1 MVPSFVH
8 LECEDDT
15 ESLGQRLANG
25 LEPGILINLLGDLG
39 SGKTTFVRGLLR
51 GLGFYGRVRSPTF
64 AIVEPYEQSRL
75 FLYHFDFYRLNG
87 SRELLDS
94 GLLEMFGTDAVC
106 VVEWP
111 EKASGI
117 LPKADM
123 DIFFHIDRTG
133 GRIASL
139 DANTSR
145 GKRCLKAAFA

>member
-1 MVPSFVH
+1 MH

-15 ESLGQRLANG
+15 ESLGQRFATG
-25 LEPGILINLLGDLG
+25 LEPGILINLSGDLG

-51 GLGFYGRVRSPTF
+51 GLGFNGRVRSPTF

-75 FLYHFDFYRLNG
+75 SLYHFDFYRLNG

-106 VVEWP
+106 IVEWP

-117 LPKADM
+117 LPEADM

-133 GRIASL
+133 GRTASL
-139 DANTSR
+139 DGNTPR